1 MPKGLIEIL
10 GIVSANKIA
19 LTFTVVSIAVGV
31 ASSLV
36 FTVGFGETT
45 FNKAV
50 IGLSLKWWTLI
61 LVSLSICVFLITTSV
76 MINKDEARYEGIKRY
91 NPSDDQLRDIEN
103 FLKGN
108 MEIMDSDELATKQ
121 LDAYQIQ
128 VVAPEPLEI
137 WSD

>member
-1 MPKGLIEIL
+1 
-10 GIVSANKIA
+10 
-19 LTFTVVSIAVGV
+19 
-31 ASSLV
+31 
-36 FTVGFGETT
+36 
-45 FNKAV
+45 
-50 IGLSLKWWTLI
+50 
-61 LVSLSICVFLITTSV
+61 